1 MGVGGTAALA
11 AWLISH
17 WECEIRISKQFAFHS
32 TLKWNI
38 RADFIVTSVE
48 SARSR
53 VNRPGRLVAYE
64 LLSVKVWIHYWSAVS
79 LKVDNRC
86 FCPQLYCHVNKEAGL
101 FNGHFGWWKQLLMAS
116 HLWEWARRARS
127 QDFSSWVMQF
137 VGEKSAEE
145 ASATFKWLCTVEKV
159 TSSFSHF
166 LNSCFLCSTSTSV
179 FWKEAAAVCIKTL
192 VRFKNRKVKL
202 NFKKKDKF
210 WDFVLVF

>member
-17 WECEIRISKQFAFHS
+17 WECEIRISKQFAFRS

-53 VNRPGRLVAYE
+53 VNRPGRMVAHE
-64 LLSVKVWIHYWSAVS
+64 LLSVKIWIHYWSAVS
-79 LKVDNRC
+79 LKVDNRR
-86 FCPQLYCHVNKEAGL
+86 FCPQLYCHVNKEADL
-101 FNGHFGWWKQLLMAS
+101 FNGRFGWWKQLLMAS

-137 VGEKSAEE
+137 VGGKSAKE
-145 ASATFKWLCTVEKV
+145 ASATFKWLCTVGK
-159 TSSFSHF
+159 SDILLHSF
-166 LNSCFLCSTSTSV
+166 LNSRFLCSTSTSI
-179 FWKEAAAVCIKTL
+179 FWKEGVAVCTKTL
-192 VRFKNRKVKL
+192 VRFMNRKVKL
-202 NFKKKDKF
+202 NFFLKI
-210 WDFVLVF
+210 

>member
-38 RADFIVTSVE
+38 KADFIMTSVE

-53 VNRPGRLVAYE
+53 VNCLGRLVACE

-79 LKVDNRC
+79 LKVDNRR

-101 FNGHFGWWKQLLMAS
+101 FNGRFGWWKQLLMAS
-116 HLWEWARRARS
+116 HLWEWASRARS
-127 QDFSSWVMQF
+127 QDFSSWVVQF

-145 ASATFKWLCTVEKV
+145 SSTTFKWKSDTLLH
-159 TSSFSHF
+159 SFFEFLLFMFNLHF
-166 LNSCFLCSTSTSV
+166 YLLKRGSCSLHQNAC
-179 FWKEAAAVCIKTL
+179 KIPEQEGQ
-192 VRFKNRKVKL
+192 VKL
-202 NFKKKDKF
+202 WKCI
-210 WDFVLVF
+210 